1 MWASRFTLLFMIF
14 IMFILAACGGTANSP
29 APTTGVTRLKVV
41 STVGPLVNII
51 YNIGGDRIELSGVIP
66 EGSDSHT
73 FEPAPSDAIK
83 IAAAD
88 LIFING
94 LTLEE
99 PTKKL
104 ALANKKPTADLI
116 EFGPQTITENE
127 YVYDFSFPREGGKP
141 NPHLWTDPTKAL
153 RYAEIA
159 RDALRKRDSANAAYY
174 DQNYDAFKSRI
185 EKLDAAIKQAVASI
199 PEKNRKLLTYH
210 DSFPFFAPRYGF
222 TLIGAIQPSDFGEPS
237 AKEVA
242 DLIVQ
247 IRQFQVPAI
256 FGSEVFPSKVLEQI
270 GKETAARYVDTLR
283 DDDLPGAFGDPNHSY
298 LQMMVD
304 DVVIMTEA
312 LGGNA
317 EVMKMVDTTNVPGLD
332 KNVSQPQ

>member
-1 MWASRFTLLFMIF
+1 MLSYSFTSLFMTL
-14 IMFILAACGGTANSP
+14 IMFILAACGGAANSP
-29 APTTGVTRLKVV
+29 TPTPGVTRLQVV

-83 IAAAD
+83 LAAAD

-99 PTKKL
+99 PTRKL
-104 ALANKKPTADLI
+104 ALANKKPTAELI
-116 EFGPQTITENE
+116 EFGPQTITEDE

-159 RDALRKRDSANAAYY
+159 RDALVKRDPVNASYY
-174 DQNYDAFKSRI
+174 NTNYAGFKSRI
-185 EKLDAAIKQAVASI
+185 ETLDAAIKQAVASI
-199 PEKNRKLLTYH
+199 PETNRKLLTYH

-222 TLIGAIQPSDFGEPS
+222 TIIGAIQPSNFGEPS

-242 DLIVQ
+242 DLIGQ
-247 IRQFQVPAI
+247 IRQSEVPAI

-270 GKETAARYVDTLR
+270 GKETGARYVDTLR
-283 DDDLPGAFGDPNHSY
+283 DDDLPGAPGDPNHSY
-298 LQMMVD
+298 LQMIVD

-312 LGGNA
+312 LGGDSA
-317 EVMKMVDTTNVPGLD
+317 ALKSVDATNVPGLD